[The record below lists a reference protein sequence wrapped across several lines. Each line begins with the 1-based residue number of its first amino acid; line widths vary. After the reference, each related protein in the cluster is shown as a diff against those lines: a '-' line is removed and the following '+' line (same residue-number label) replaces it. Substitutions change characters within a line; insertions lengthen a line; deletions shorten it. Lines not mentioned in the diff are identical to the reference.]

1 MSPHKPS
8 LLSKMDSISPGPFQ
22 VGGNGRMAPPRNA
35 FPPKDSLD
43 RVDGGM
49 MGYGDKRRPSTAAS
63 NVSSMSGGGN
73 GVPSRPPLRKADY
86 EGMGVQDRS
95 EIETTSLNRAGTFPR
110 PNGPVDAP
118 ARTPSAPSGRAGQ
131 NRSRSSNRLY
141 ETGPDTSRPP
151 PPRKSL
157 IPIIAPGHE
166 PFDLAAEFGSRNPYH
181 TPSASMSSAISSYTQ
196 DSGPSNPSSRSSPPR
211 SDGRKPSN
219 TSSIDDLMND
229 LQSSMD
235 DMQPP
240 TPRLNRNPERDSS
253 PRSQARDE
261 KPTSR
266 GRSASGSPKQGP
278 APLSRPSLEP
288 RAEMVRYNSSTRDQ
302 NDQQDSRTQDG
313 PVFGDDMYG
322 RSMDSHASGPWPGA
336 MSRERHGSASQ
347 PSRGPCKACG
357 EDIRGKSISSAD
369 GRLTGKYH
377 KACFVCTTC
386 SEPFTSAE
394 IYVLGD
400 KPYCELHY
408 HRLNGSLCGSCGRGI
423 EGQYL
428 EDEALAKYH
437 VGCFRCGDCGMSLSN
452 GYFEVD
458 GRVFCERDAWKRQPA
473 SPDAGTPSLGASEYP
488 PAPAFAPYRPVP
500 HPAARG
506 RVPGGPVGLP
516 PHPGHMGPPGPRR
529 PPPPGLP
536 RGQRMPPGMGPAP
549 RPRMNKRNTRLGM
562 M

>member
-1 MSPHKPS
+1 
-8 LLSKMDSISPGPFQ
+8 MDTISPGPFQ

-35 FPPKDSLD
+35 FPPKESLE
-43 RVDGGM
+43 RGDGAAM
-49 MGYGDKRRPSTAAS
+49 YHGDERRPSTAAS
-63 NVSSMSGGGN
+63 NVSSMSGRGN
-73 GVPSRPPLRKADY
+73 GGLSKPPQRKDGY
-86 EGMGVQDRS
+86 GGMGIQDRS
-95 EIETTSLNRAGTFPR
+95 EPETATSLSRAGTFPR
-110 PNGPVDAP
+110 PNGSVDAP

-157 IPIIAPGHE
+157 VPIVAPGHE

-229 LQSSMD
+229 LQNSMD
-235 DMQPP
+235 DLQPP
-240 TPRLNRNPERDSS
+240 TPRLNGYPSLDSR
-253 PRSQARDE
+253 PRSESRDDR
-261 KPTSR
+261 PTSR
-266 GRSASGSPKQGP
+266 GRSASKSPKQGS
-278 APLSRPSLEP
+278 APLDRPHINP
-288 RAEMVRYNSSTRDQ
+288 RAEMDRYDSATRRQNGRQNSKTE
-302 NDQQDSRTQDG
+302 NK
-313 PVFGDDMYG
+313 PVFGDEMYG
-322 RSMDSHASGPWPGA
+322 RSIDSHASGPRPRA
-336 MSRERHGSASQ
+336 MSRERQGSTPQ
-347 PSRGPCKACG
+347 LSRGPCKACG
-357 EDIRGKSISSAD
+357 EDIRGKSISSVD

-386 SEPFTSAE
+386 LEPFTTAE

-400 KPYCELHY
+400 KPYCEPHY
-408 HRLNGSLCGSCGRGI
+408 HRLNGSLCGGCGRGI

-428 EDEALAKYH
+428 EDEALVKYH

-458 GRVFCERDAWKRQPA
+458 GRAFCERDAWKRQPD
-473 SPDAGTPSLGASEYP
+473 SPDAEAPTPVVSEYP
-488 PAPAFAPYRPVP
+488 PAPAFTPYRPVP

-506 RVPGGPVGLP
+506 RVPGGPIGLP
-516 PHPGHMGPPGPRR
+516 YRPGNMGPPGPRR

-536 RGQRMPPGMGPAP
+536 RGQRMPPGTAPTP
-549 RPRMNKRNTRLGM
+549 RPQMNKRNTRLGM